1 MKGAVADAGRD
12 GGGNLA
18 RKVLDVLIRR
28 ISPLLVLLPQDASE
42 TVERCMEVV
51 AEVERLEVSCI
62 PFLDAKAVLQEIAVC
77 AASVIFKAG
86 DGA

>member
-51 AEVERLEVSCI
+51 AEVERLRSPVSLSLMPRPYCR
-62 PFLDAKAVLQEIAVC
+62 K
-77 AASVIFKAG
+77 
-86 DGA
+86 

>member
-51 AEVERLEVSCI
+51 AEVELKNLPPGLKRRAAMSSGSGSASLE
-62 PFLDAKAVLQEIAVC
+62 
-77 AASVIFKAG
+77 
-86 DGA
+86 